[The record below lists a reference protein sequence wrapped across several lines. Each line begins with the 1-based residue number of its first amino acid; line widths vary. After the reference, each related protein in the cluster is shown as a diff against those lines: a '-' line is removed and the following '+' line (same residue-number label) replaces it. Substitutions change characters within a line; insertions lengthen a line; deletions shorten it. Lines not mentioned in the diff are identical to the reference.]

1 VKQELSVYA
10 LRALPVRDHVSD
22 AIELGFERADHI
34 VDAVNQTPDN
44 VFTCGDEEVF
54 QITHCGLDLT
64 GQPAHACDQLLNLVG
79 RGGHHVAEERSDAT
93 WDGFE
98 VVDEAQDL
106 DRKSTR
112 LNSSHVKIS
121 YAV

>member
-1 VKQELSVYA
+1 QSCGNAVFETAHNGAAGVKQELSVYA
-10 LRALPVRDHVSD
+10 LRAFPVRDHVGD
-22 AIELGFERADHI
+22 FIERGFERADHV

-64 GQPAHACDQLLNLVG
+64 GQSAHTCDQLLNLVS
-79 RGGHHVAEERSDAT
+79 RGGYHVAEERSDAT

-98 VVDEAQDL
+98 VEIGRASC
-106 DRKSTR
+106 R
-112 LNSSHVKIS
+112 
-121 YAV
+121 